1 LTPAERQATS
11 AIVRAIHGRP
21 SGPRRGLCDNPA
33 LGYLWSD
40 RIDSG
45 GVVLAKVFSCAVVGL
60 DGVLVEVEVDVGQG
74 VPGMVVVGLPDAAV
88 RESQDRVRAAI
99 RNSGGRFPIGRVTV
113 NLAPADLKKAGP
125 TYDLPIALGILLA
138 SNQVAPSPQL
148 DDALVAG
155 ELSLDGVV
163 RHTPGII
170 SMISTAAANG
180 LRRAFVPAVDATEA
194 ALVGEVEIIPVR
206 TLVDLVNH
214 LSGEAPIA
222 PHSPDSTPP
231 ESLYL
236 GVDFSEVKGQEHVKR
251 GLEIA
256 ASGAHNALSL

>member
-1 LTPAERQATS
+1 MRGRRSRRCAGRGGSRRRPGCAGDGRG
-11 AIVRAIHGRP
+11 RAPGCG
-21 SGPRRGLCDNPA
+21 GP
-33 LGYLWSD
+33 
-40 RIDSG
+40 
-45 GVVLAKVFSCAVVGL
+45 
-60 DGVLVEVEVDVGQG
+60 
-74 VPGMVVVGLPDAAV
+74 
-88 RESQDRVRAAI
+88 ESQDRVRAAI

-222 PHSPDSTPP
+222 PQPRLHASRVTLSGRRFLRGERAGARQTRSGD
-231 ESLYL
+231 
-236 GVDFSEVKGQEHVKR
+236 R
-251 GLEIA
+251 GLRRSQRLAVGPTRLGQDA
-256 ASGAHNALSL
+256 AGAPSPPSCRR